1 MTKKHFSKIGLAY
14 MIGTLLV
21 FGFQY
26 LAEFLIVKFLPQVYD
41 NSTLNFLLVML
52 SMYAVSMPLMGF
64 IISRIPAEGSCES
77 QKMTVGRWFKIFVI
91 AYAGMYITNLIG
103 NFITQIISI
112 FKGSAVSNN
121 LMEIISSNDSWCNF
135 CTNRRGTFIQKTF
148 N

>member
-26 LAEFLIVKFLPQVYD
+26 LAEFLIAKFLPQVYD

-64 IISRIPAEGSCES
+64 IISRIPAEGS
-77 QKMTVGRWFKIFVI
+77 
-91 AYAGMYITNLIG
+91 
-103 NFITQIISI
+103 
-112 FKGSAVSNN
+112 
-121 LMEIISSNDSWCNF
+121 
-135 CTNRRGTFIQKTF
+135 
-148 N
+148 